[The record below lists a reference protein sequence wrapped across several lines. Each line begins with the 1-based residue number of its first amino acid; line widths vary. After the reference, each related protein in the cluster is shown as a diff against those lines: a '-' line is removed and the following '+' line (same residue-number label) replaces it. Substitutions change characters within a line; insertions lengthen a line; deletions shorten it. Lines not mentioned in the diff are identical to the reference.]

1 MQAIKLIKIFACA
14 VALLPAVFVCSCGK
28 QSPEEIRRANVRKSE
43 LAVRRAQVMIA
54 ENRLDDAV
62 VMLENA
68 YNECGANSLVCET
81 LANVFA
87 QKGQTASAGM
97 FYELAFDADNS
108 RTEMLVFAANA
119 YESTNSA
126 DAAANAYE
134 KYLAKKPEDADILK
148 KLSAVCEKQKQYAKA
163 LEALQKSLKVAKRPP
178 DTAEAAIIG
187 RLYVKMGDFSNAKL
201 WLEAALKVTLPEN
214 TSTRREIGVNLLQV
228 YIAQND
234 ADKTQ
239 SIIEMLDAIDPKLVN
254 TQFPTLKANIAE
266 RKHQMAEQK
275 AKAEAQKARE
285 EAEAAQREIIEQNE
299 KAAKA
304 LAEKNAEELR
314 KKEAEEAAKAEAQ
327 KQAAAKQT
335 DTAKAEAAENKAPA
349 KPAETESEI
358 VSDIATDIPE
368 PAAPQ
373 DQSAAVAPQNAAQ
386 SASAA
391 KPLSDFDAII
401 SRVKSAQKSGDKAAM
416 LAEANRAVSERPES
430 PQAWTFM
437 AKAYELN
444 GRLDSAELAA
454 TEAYLISNAPK
465 EALCLLEILQKGAN
479 LENFREKALSFF
491 GKYQTADFAYFA
503 ALAHESAGEKDE
515 ALSCFKRFLEEGDAK
530 NAERVRRAEKFLQSK

>member
-14 VALLPAVFVCSCGK
+14 AALLPTVFMCSCGK
-28 QSPEEIRRANVRKSE
+28 QSPEEIKRANLRKSE
-43 LAVRRAQVMIA
+43 LAVRRAQVMVA

-62 VMLENA
+62 IMLENA

-81 LANVFA
+81 LANVFT

-119 YESTNSA
+119 YESTNST
-126 DAAANAYE
+126 DAAINAYE
-134 KYLAKKPEDADILK
+134 KYLAKKPEDSDIHK
-148 KLSAVCEKQKQYAKA
+148 KLSAACEKQKQYAKA

-187 RLYVKMGDFSNAKL
+187 RLYVKMGDIANAKL

-214 TSTRREIGVNLLQV
+214 TSTRKEIGVNLLQV
-228 YIAQND
+228 YIARND

-239 SIIEMLDAIDPKLVN
+239 STIEMLDAIDPKLVT

-266 RKHQMAEQK
+266 RKHRIAEQK
-275 AKAEAQKARE
+275 AKEEAKKARE

-314 KKEAEEAAKAEAQ
+314 KKQAELAAKAEAQ

-335 DTAKAEAAENKAPA
+335 DATRGESPTDKTPA
-349 KPAETESEI
+349 KPAEIESEI
-358 VSDIATDIPE
+358 VSDIATDAPE

-373 DQSAAVAPQNAAQ
+373 DQPAAAERRNEPQ
-386 SASAA
+386 SADAA
-391 KPLSDFDAII
+391 KPVSDFDAII
-401 SRVKSAQKSGDKAAM
+401 SRIKAAQKSGDKAAM

-430 PQAWTFM
+430 PEAWTFM

-444 GRLDSAELAA
+444 GRPDSAELAA
-454 TEAYLISNAPK
+454 NEAYLISNAPK
-465 EALCLLEILQKGAN
+465 EALFLLEILQKDAN
-479 LENFREKALSFF
+479 SENFREKALSFF
-491 GKYQTADFAYFA
+491 GRYNTADFAYFA
-503 ALAHESAGEKDE
+503 ALAHEAAGEK
-515 ALSCFKRFLEEGDAK
+515 AKAQSCFKKFLEEDEPK
-530 NAERVRRAEKFLQSK
+530 DAERVRRAEKFLQNK